1 MAYLDQFL
9 NFVASLPG
17 WLVYIVL
24 GISAFVENIFPPIP
38 GDTITA
44 FGAFLV
50 GAGKVGFVGVY
61 VSTTL
66 GSILGFM
73 CLFWLGMRLGR
84 TYFVERD
91 YWFFKADDIIK
102 AELWFRKYGY
112 LLILMNRF
120 LPGVRSVIS
129 ISGGISGLKPGK
141 ATVFALASC
150 AVWNLIWILF
160 GYSVGSNWLVIKQT
174 IAKIMS
180 RYNIV
185 VLIIAGA
192 GIIALIIRAHLNRRK
207 RG

>member
-91 YWFFKADDIIK
+91 HWFFKADDIIK

-141 ATVFALASC
+141 AAVFALASC